1 MINENAKLTFNHLS
15 KDLQKAYLE
24 CKEDNYFYS
33 NKAFNL
39 NVELYEII
47 QDEKKDFLYEDFQ
60 QPLMIDNFFGGV
72 YHENELSLD
81 VYGDWSEEEEQY
93 IPLYCV
99 YRGDG
104 GNGSDSYYD
113 NLIPAMMD
121 FLNRLNLLADWIKEK
136 LADFTPESFYCSLHV
151 ILAEKFNIQESE
163 NSNKLYDIYNELNN
177 KEKEVFNKVLS
188 RYAGIS
194 MEECIRKAKLDA
206 FEKSFTAKRY

>member
-39 NVELYEII
+39 DIELYKMI
-47 QDEKKDFLYEDFQ
+47 QDEKKDFLHEDFPQ
-60 QPLMIDNFFGGV
+60 LLMTDNFFGGV
-72 YHENELSLD
+72 YHENELNLH
-81 VYGDWSEEEEQY
+81 VYGDWSEEKERY

-99 YRGDG
+99 CTEG
-104 GNGSDSYYD
+104 GFDSYYR
-113 NLIPAMMD
+113 NIIPAMMD
-121 FLNRLNLLADWIKEK
+121 FLNRLNMLADWIKEK
-136 LADFTPESFYCSLHV
+136 LAVFTPDLFYSSLHE
-151 ILAEKFNIQESE
+151 IITEKYNIQGSE

>member
-72 YHENELSLD
+72 YHENELNLD
-81 VYGDWSEEEEQY
+81 VYGDWSEEEERY

-113 NLIPAMMD
+113 NLIPAIMD

-136 LADFTPESFYCSLHV
+136 LADFTPESFYCSLHK
-151 ILAEKFNIQESE
+151 IITEKYNIQGSE
-163 NSNKLYDIYNELNN
+163 NSNKLYDVYNELNN